1 MRFIN
6 RVSDYPN
13 KKILHVSHASYS
25 NAELSELHVTEEK
38 DEETVGYVRFF
49 GSSGNANYVFVGMN
63 GSKAA
68 IFGIRSVASLVKA
81 LGITT
86 FMI

>member
-25 NAELSELHVTEEK
+25 NGISFGGGFGPCTEISIEFDLIEL
-38 DEETVGYVRFF
+38 
-49 GSSGNANYVFVGMN
+49 
-63 GSKAA
+63 
-68 IFGIRSVASLVKA
+68 IRRM
-81 LGITT
+81 ITL
-86 FMI
+86 